1 MSNLDSDVI
10 SDEEN
15 LAPSPFSPVSSQ
27 GGRKS
32 KAVVCSTSHDD
43 IDEILVDAIKSSSAQ
58 SETELWCLSLGKRL
72 DKLPTHQKAW
82 TRNQIENMMFQAEY
96 ANAPIQIENTM
107 FQAEVNPNAPTQFID
122 PSEL

>member
-1 MSNLDSDVI
+1 MDSDADRN

-15 LAPSPFSPVSSQ
+15 LTPPFSPVSSQ
-27 GGRKS
+27 GGRKR

-43 IDEILVDAIKSSSAQ
+43 IDEILVDAIKNSSSQ

-72 DKLPTHQKAW
+72 DKLPPHQKAW

-96 ANAPIQIENTM
+96 ANAP
-107 FQAEVNPNAPTQFID
+107 TQSID